1 MPDSDH
7 AGGQSRPLVGARFR
21 HEETGGESE
30 SAAAVESPAR
40 FDMSRRGY
48 DRHQVDVR
56 IDAMEAE
63 LQQLRERLSTAERE
77 RDAVHRRLNAMDAE
91 QWQRRTRT
99 ENLSQDDVN
108 RRGPAETAR
117 GSIAEKV
124 VRLAQREALMVRA
137 TAQQEATRILDAAR
151 SQAERDREEAED
163 LVRAWLQDMHDHITE
178 GRADPAAREADT
190 LGPTFSLP
198 PAQSG
203 RSLEP
208 DPGDSPRT
216 RRS

>member
-21 HEETGGESE
+21 HQGTGREPE
-30 SAAAVESPAR
+30 PAAPVEAPAR
-40 FDMSRRGY
+40 FDVIRRGY

-77 RDAVHRRLNAMDAE
+77 RDAVHVRLSAMEAE
-91 QWQRRTRT
+91 QWRART
-99 ENLSQDDVN
+99 ENLNQDDAS
-108 RRGPAETAR
+108 RRAPAETPR

-137 TAQQEATRILDAAR
+137 TAQHEATRILDAAR
-151 SQAERDREEAED
+151 SRAERDREEAED
-163 LVRAWLQDMHDHITE
+163 LVRTWLQDMHEQITE
-178 GRADPAAREADT
+178 GPADPAVREADP
-190 LGPTFSLP
+190 LGPTFSP
-198 PAQSG
+198 RPAQSR

-208 DPGDSPRT
+208 DPGDSPWR
-216 RRS
+216 